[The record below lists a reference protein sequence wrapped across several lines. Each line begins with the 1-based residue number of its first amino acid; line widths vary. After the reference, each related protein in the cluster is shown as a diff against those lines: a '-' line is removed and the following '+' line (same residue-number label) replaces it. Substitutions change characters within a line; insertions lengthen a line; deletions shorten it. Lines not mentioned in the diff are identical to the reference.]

1 MGNKFF
7 PPFFFFFFRFTLYNV
22 EQIFSGVI
30 IVIRAL
36 FQKRLDVK
44 FNELNKLMI
53 RKKLS

>member
-7 PPFFFFFFRFTLYNV
+7 PPFFFFFRFTLYNV

-30 IVIRAL
+30 VVIRAL

-44 FNELNKLMI
+44 I
-53 RKKLS
+53 

>member
-7 PPFFFFFFRFTLYNV
+7 PLFFFFRFTLYDV
-22 EQIFSGVI
+22 ERIFSGVI

-36 FQKRLDVK
+36 FQKPK
-44 FNELNKLMI
+44 FNERNKLMI